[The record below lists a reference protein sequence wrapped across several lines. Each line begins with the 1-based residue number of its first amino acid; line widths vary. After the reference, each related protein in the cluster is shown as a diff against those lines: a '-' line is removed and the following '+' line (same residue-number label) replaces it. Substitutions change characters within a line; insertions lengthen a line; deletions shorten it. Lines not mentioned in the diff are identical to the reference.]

1 MGRSYDQ
8 LSLDDRCEI
17 ARLSANGSSVRQIAA
32 ALDRSPS
39 TISRELKRN
48 SGAQVGYRSS
58 YANQQARA
66 RRWKGSRLER
76 DESLRAAVIER
87 LASGWS
93 PEQIAGRLERE
104 QGRKVISYET
114 IYRFIYAQLSRTR
127 DYRWRRYLPR
137 GKSKRGCR
145 GRKGGSPAS
154 FIEGRV
160 SLANRP
166 LEAADRST
174 CGHWEADLM
183 MFTKYGQAI
192 LTVHERKSRLLL
204 AIRLSSKA
212 ANGVARH
219 LVNLFGAM
227 PPPLRQTVTFDN
239 GTEFAR
245 HLALHDLKIETFFCD
260 PYAPWQKGGIENAIG
275 RMRRFIPRKT
285 DLATLSNS
293 RFRNLVAAYN
303 NTPRKCLDFRTPA
316 ESFAQLLHFECEST
330 SRLSPGR
337 RRVCYVRS
345 KRKESPMSWQPSN
358 DPVLGDPM
366 SCDALD
372 LVIVPRTRDLGDGFA
387 VRRALPHGKRQMVGP
402 FIFFDHFGPMQ
413 FLAGKGMDVRPHP
426 HIGLATVTYLFDG
439 SIMHRDS
446 EGNIQEIQ
454 PGAMNLMTAGR
465 GIAHSERTP
474 DVQRRDG
481 QKMLGLQ
488 SWIALPAGSEEIAPS
503 FQHYAAGDLPMIAE
517 RGFTARVIAGNSF
530 GIASPV
536 AMVSPW
542 FYTEIAADR
551 APACRWIPITRSA
564 RSMWSTARSRSPTN
578 ATRDRGC

>member
-17 ARLSANGSSVRQIAA
+17 ARLSANGISIRQIAA
-32 ALDRSPS
+32 ALDRPPS

-48 SGAQVGYRSS
+48 KGAQVGYKPG
-58 YANQQARA
+58 YAQQQTRA

-93 PEQIAGRLERE
+93 PEQIAGRLKRER
-104 QGRKVISYET
+104 GRKVISYES
-114 IYRFIYAQLSRTR
+114 IYRFIYTQLSRTR

-145 GRKGGSPAS
+145 GRKGGGSAN

-160 SLANRP
+160 PVAKRP
-166 LEAADRST
+166 IEVADRKT

-183 MFTKYGQAI
+183 MFSKYGQAI
-192 LTVHERKSRLLL
+192 LTVHERKSRLWL
-204 AIRLSSKA
+204 AIRLTSKA

-227 PPPLRQTVTFDN
+227 PQPLRQTVTFDN

-245 HLALHDLKIETFFCD
+245 HLALHSLAIETFFCD

-316 ESFAQLLHFECEST
+316 ESFAQVLHFECEST
-330 SRLSPGR
+330 SPPSRGR
-337 RRVCYVRS
+337 HHQCGSSVG
-345 KRKESPMSWQPSN
+345 K
-358 DPVLGDPM
+358 
-366 SCDALD
+366 A
-372 LVIVPRTRDLGDGFA
+372 
-387 VRRALPHGKRQMVGP
+387 RAH
-402 FIFFDHFGPMQ
+402 
-413 FLAGKGMDVRPHP
+413 
-426 HIGLATVTYLFDG
+426 
-439 SIMHRDS
+439 
-446 EGNIQEIQ
+446 
-454 PGAMNLMTAGR
+454 
-465 GIAHSERTP
+465 
-474 DVQRRDG
+474 
-481 QKMLGLQ
+481 
-488 SWIALPAGSEEIAPS
+488 
-503 FQHYAAGDLPMIAE
+503 
-517 RGFTARVIAGNSF
+517 
-530 GIASPV
+530 
-536 AMVSPW
+536 
-542 FYTEIAADR
+542 
-551 APACRWIPITRSA
+551 
-564 RSMWSTARSRSPTN
+564 RSRNERIS
-578 ATRDRGC
+578 